1 MKSTTPAARRHL
13 RQESADEVERA
24 VHEERMNKIEEKLE
38 KLRQRAGD
46 EEEELER
53 QLQREV
59 AAFERRLAK
68 EC

>member
-1 MKSTTPAARRHL
+1 
-13 RQESADEVERA
+13 
-24 VHEERMNKIEEKLE
+24 MNKIEEKLE